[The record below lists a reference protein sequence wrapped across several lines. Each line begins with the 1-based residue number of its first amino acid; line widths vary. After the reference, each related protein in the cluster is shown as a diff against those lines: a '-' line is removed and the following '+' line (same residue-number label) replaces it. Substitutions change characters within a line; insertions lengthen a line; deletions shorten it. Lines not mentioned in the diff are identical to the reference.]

1 MQAVAWTSYF
11 YTSRLFIAVFF
22 FFFFLKEQILS
33 DTNLAYEWCRVWQGL
48 SPNAIQRH
56 QETLRYNN
64 VTVGPRIPPLPPK
77 ADFTNS
83 EPTYAQNFLPVT
95 L

>member
-22 FFFFLKEQILS
+22 FFKKEQILS
-33 DTNLAYEWCRVWQGL
+33 DTNLAYKWCWVWQGL

>member
-1 MQAVAWTSYF
+1 MQAVVWTSYF
-11 YTSRLFIAVFF
+11 YTSRLFIAGFF
-22 FFFFLKEQILS
+22 FFFKKEQILS
-33 DTNLAYEWCRVWQGL
+33 DTNLAYKWCWVWQGL